1 MFIYG
6 NKRRCNFQERAAIA
20 SLIHPSAPRAEPV
33 GRTKGTCTRARA
45 RARARARRSGSEGEK
60 KHEDRVRHGSPSR
73 SAPALRGFSPRHC
86 ARGPHPS
93 QHAPARTRKLPIFRR
108 VRSRTKKNATLP
120 GSARRSRVALQFR
133 FPFSRDFTLISP
145 PPPNPAGG
153 TGPARPAPNLRL
165 ICAGLSREP
174 GCSFLKSPFASV
186 PVESTND
193 LYHY

>member
-6 NKRRCNFQERAAIA
+6 NKRCCNFQERAAIA

-33 GRTKGTCTRARA
+33 GRTKGTGTRER
-45 RARARARRSGSEGEK
+45 GGK

-73 SAPALRGFSPRHC
+73 SATALRGFSPRHS

-93 QHAPARTRKLPIFRR
+93 EHAPARARKLPIFRR
-108 VRSRTKKNATLP
+108 VRPRTKKNATLP
-120 GSARRSRVALQFR
+120 GSATSSRVALQFR
-133 FPFSRDFTLISP
+133 FPFSRDCTFS
-145 PPPNPAGG
+145 PPNPAVG

-174 GCSFLKSPFASV
+174 GCSFPKSPFASV